1 MFLQKSVNYLQ
12 YHNFWGI
19 ARLFV
24 HGEILSPW
32 TIVYSGFWR
41 RRLSAFKFQFS
52 FFLPTRPAH
61 SYILTPEHNG
71 PSADEVAHPDLTA
84 IKEKNDYAQGILL
97 ILSAIN
103 FAGDFDIGP
112 GCLAALHH

>member
-1 MFLQKSVNYLQ
+1 MKFGMIIDNSLANTHTKFHYNRFLRSEDTSDPRGGVKPK
-12 YHNFWGI
+12 I
-19 ARLFV
+19 
-24 HGEILSPW
+24 
-32 TIVYSGFWR
+32 R
-41 RRLSAFKFQFS
+41 RRRRGRAG
-52 FFLPTRPAH
+52 PRPSRADAASH

-97 ILSAIN
+97 ILSPIN